1 MMKVVISMLKNCK
14 IVADSSADL
23 LTGALKHI
31 PFESVPMTVTA
42 GDKDWV
48 DSSSANPIDLV
59 EYLRSYKGK
68 SSSACPGT
76 GNWRESF
83 GDAQY
88 VFCVTITSG
97 LSGSYNAACIAA
109 REYEADFP
117 GRRVCVVDSLSAGP
131 ELTLL
136 VEKLEELCMQHDD
149 FETVAKAIAEYQKGT
164 YLTFALK
171 SLRNFVNNGRVSP
184 AVGAMAGLL
193 GIRIVGVASEAG
205 QLQPTA
211 KCRNERKAIGE
222 MIEAMRSRGYKG
234 GKALIHHCCNEEM
247 ALKLQAAIRETWAEA
262 KTVVDKT
269 RVLCSY
275 YADDGGVLL
284 GFETN

>member
-1 MMKVVISMLKNCK
+1 MLNNCR
-14 IVADSSADL
+14 ILADSSADL
-23 LTGALKHI
+23 LCGALKRI
-31 PFESVPMTVTA
+31 PFECVPMTITT
-42 GDKDWV
+42 GEIDWV
-48 DSSSANPIDLV
+48 DNDAAEPTKLV
-59 EYLRSYKGK
+59 EFLRTYKGK
-68 SSSACPGT
+68 STSACPGT
-76 GNWRESF
+76 GMWREAF

-109 REYEADFP
+109 REYEAEFP

-136 VEKLEELCMQHDD
+136 VQKLEELCLANDD
-149 FETVAKAIAEYQKGT
+149 FDTVVKAIAEYQKKT
-164 YLTFALK
+164 FLTFALK
-171 SLRNFVNNGRVSP
+171 NLRNFVNNGRVSP

-193 GIRIVGVASEAG
+193 GIRIVGVASEVG
-205 QLQPTA
+205 QLQPIA
-211 KCRNERKAIGE
+211 KCRNERKAITAIIDNMKE
-222 MIEAMRSRGYKG
+222 RGFKG

-247 ALKLQAAIRETWAEA
+247 AQRLMDAIKEAWHAAKVSIDR
-262 KTVVDKT
+262 T

-284 GFETN
+284 GFETV

>member
-1 MMKVVISMLKNCK
+1 MLENCK
-14 IVADSSADL
+14 IVADSSADMM
-23 LTGALKHI
+23 TGALARF

-42 GDKDWV
+42 DNKDWV
-48 DSSSANPIDLV
+48 DNDQANPLELV
-59 EYLRSYKGK
+59 EFLRTYKGK
-68 SSSACPGT
+68 STSACPGS

-97 LSGSYNAACIAA
+97 LSGSYNAARIAA
-109 REYEADFP
+109 REYEEEFP

-131 ELTLL
+131 ELTLI
-136 VEKLEELCMQHDD
+136 VEKLEELCALSDD
-149 FETVAKAIAEYQKGT
+149 FDTVVKAIAEYQKNT
-164 YLTFALK
+164 HLSFALK

-205 QLQPTA
+205 QLQPNA
-211 KCRNERKAIGE
+211 KCRNERKALGE
-222 MIEAMRSRGYKG
+222 MVDEMKRRGYKG

-247 ALKLQAAIRETWAEA
+247 ALKLKDAIRAVWADA
-262 KTVVDKT
+262 KVTVDKT

-284 GFETN
+284 GFETV